1 MLPLVKKRLKRIA
14 VGVLIGL
21 LIVPGVIWLLSKTL
35 GNFHE
40 TLYAGQSLSHWQEQL
55 DGRDAGASNKAYAI
69 VNAQV
74 VPQLIDTM
82 FHDTND
88 SKTRLGAVGFLN
100 DLPGIQ
106 IDYMEAFGR
115 RCAAARSLGELG
127 PAGKAAVPS
136 LIAAVKG
143 SDVGLH
149 EAAIRALGRIHSD
162 PDVVIPL
169 LIPYLTNDDL
179 IDEAASAL
187 GNYGTLA
194 KVAVPQIIPLL
205 NAKDNDARVAARV
218 ALKKI
223 DPEAAAKAGVK

>member
-1 MLPLVKKRLKRIA
+1 MTKRLKRIA
-14 VGVLIGL
+14 FGVLIGV
-21 LIVPGVIWLLSKTL
+21 LILTGVIWLLSKAL

-40 TLYAGQSLSHWQEQL
+40 TLYAGQSLSYWQQQL
-55 DGRDAGASNKAYAI
+55 DSRDAGASNKAYAI

-88 SKTRLGAVGFLN
+88 SKIRLGAIGVLN
-100 DLPGIQ
+100 GLPGIQ
-106 IDYMEAFGR
+106 INYIEAVGR
-115 RCAAARSLGELG
+115 RSRAAGGLGELG
-127 PAGKAAVPS
+127 PAAKGAVPS
-136 LIAAVKG
+136 LIQAVKG

-149 EAAIRALGRIHSD
+149 EAAIRALGSIRSD

-179 IDEAASAL
+179 NDEAAFAL
-187 GNYGTLA
+187 GNYGRLA
-194 KVAVPQIIPLL
+194 KVAVPKIIPLL
-205 NAKDNDARVAARV
+205 NAKDNEARAAARV

-223 DPEAAAKAGVK
+223 DPEAAVKAGVK